1 MRCDCGRSA
10 RQIFTLNNV
19 TYCDFCV
26 NSRAPKCSV
35 CSQPLIGN
43 NTVECDGSLY
53 HSQCYDS
60 IALKCCLCRNKI
72 NGRYFNTDQGAVSR
86 ILHLHSWFPR
96 KPIEYRVVDLNTLGI
111 ITKRNRNRGSTTLG
125 NCLTKY
131 IQPFL
136 GKTEVTNHLIS
147 ILFGLPLDVHR
158 AILVHELFHAWLHE
172 FVSQDE
178 VSGDDAEWLCDN
190 MALHYLI
197 QIKANPK
204 WIEQTKYSRD
214 RYQSSRWLRKK
225 CANISPREVI
235 IYLRD
240 L

>member
-1 MRCDCGRSA
+1 M
-10 RQIFTLNNV
+10 
-19 TYCDFCV
+19 
-26 NSRAPKCSV
+26 
-35 CSQPLIGN
+35 
-43 NTVECDGSLY
+43 
-53 HSQCYDS
+53 
-60 IALKCCLCRNKI
+60 KCCLCRNKI
-72 NGRYFNTDQGAVSR
+72 NGRYFNTDQGAVCKGCHDPRFQCFTCHSQMAPNDVMHLADYRVICPTCSIDAVFQIDQSIINGVSR